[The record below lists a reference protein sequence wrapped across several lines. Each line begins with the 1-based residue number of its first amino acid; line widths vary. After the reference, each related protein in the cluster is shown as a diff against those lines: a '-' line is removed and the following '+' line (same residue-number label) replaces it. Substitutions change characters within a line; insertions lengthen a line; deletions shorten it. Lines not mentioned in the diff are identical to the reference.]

1 MIEVVLPG
9 HLRTL
14 GRIDG
19 TVQVEL
25 GGRAAT
31 IGAVLDEL
39 EERYPMLCGTIRDH
53 GSQDGGG
60 GKRRAFIRFFA
71 CGEDFSHEAADAV
84 LPEAVVSG
92 REPLLIVG
100 AIAGG

>member
-1 MIEVVLPG
+1 MIELVLPA

-14 GRIDG
+14 GRVDG

-39 EERYPMLCGTIRDH
+39 EARYPMLCGTIREH
-53 GSQDGGG
+53 GG
-60 GKRRAFIRFFA
+60 GKRRPFIRFFA
-71 CGEDFSHEAADAV
+71 CGEDFSHEPPDAV

-92 REPLLIVG
+92 KEPLLIVG
-100 AIAGG
+100 AIAGV

>member
-1 MIEVVLPG
+1 MIDLVLPA

-14 GRIDG
+14 GRVDG

-39 EERYPMLCGTIRDH
+39 EARYPMLCGTIRDH
-53 GSQDGGG
+53 GG
-60 GKRRAFIRFFA
+60 GKRRPFIRFFA
-71 CGEDFSHEAADAV
+71 CGEDFSHEPPDAV

-92 REPLLIVG
+92 KEPLLIVG

>member
-1 MIEVVLPG
+1 MIELVLPA

-14 GRIDG
+14 GRVDG

-39 EERYPMLCGTIRDH
+39 EARYPMLCGTIRDH
-53 GSQDGGG
+53 GG
-60 GKRRAFIRFFA
+60 GKRRPFIRFFA
-71 CGEDFSHEAADAV
+71 CGEDFSHEPPDAV

-92 REPLLIVG
+92 KEPLLIVG

>member
-1 MIEVVLPG
+1 MIELVLPA

-14 GRIDG
+14 GRVDG

-39 EERYPMLCGTIRDH
+39 EARYPMLCGTIREH
-53 GSQDGGG
+53 GG
-60 GKRRAFIRFFA
+60 GKRRPFIRFFA
-71 CGEDFSHEAADAV
+71 CGEDFSHEPPDAV

-92 REPLLIVG
+92 KEPLLIVG